1 MLRFFGLGM
10 LAIAVA
16 VSAAAQEGF
25 GKLDPAPPTGKSVDQ
40 IIQAMGQKE
49 SAFAQARD
57 NYVFKQSVRMQTIN
71 DDTNKPD
78 GEYQQVTDIGF
89 TKDGRRT
96 ESVLFAPA
104 NTIERVILT
113 QEDMD
118 DIEHRLPFVLTAK
131 DLPDYDLTYLGRQKI
146 DELDTY
152 VFEAAPKTIEK
163 NRRYYKGKIWL
174 DQQDLQ
180 IVLVSGKSVPDD
192 VRRGHENL
200 SPPFTTYYEQVD
212 GKYWFPTYTK
222 AEGTLHFAADTG
234 TAGQDVH
241 IKSVVKYT
249 DYRQYRSSARI
260 IYNGQE
266 IQKDTAPD
274 KNAPATPKANPPK

>member
-1 MLRFFGLGM
+1 
-10 LAIAVA
+10 
-16 VSAAAQEGF
+16 
-25 GKLDPAPPTGKSVDQ
+25 
-40 IIQAMGQKE
+40 
-49 SAFAQARD
+49 
-57 NYVFKQSVRMQTIN
+57 
-71 DDTNKPD
+71 
-78 GEYQQVTDIGF
+78 
-89 TKDGRRT
+89 
-96 ESVLFAPA
+96 
-104 NTIERVILT
+104 
-113 QEDMD
+113 MD

-131 DLPDYDLTYLGRQKI
+131 DLPEYDLTYVGRQKI

-152 VFEAAPKTIEK
+152 VFEVAPKTMEK

-222 AEGTLHFAADTG
+222 AEGTLHFTADTG

-241 IKSVVKYT
+241 IRSVVKYT

-266 IQKDTAPD
+266 ITKDSTPD
-274 KNAPATPKANPPK
+274 KNAPAQPTPPSPK

>member
-1 MLRFFGLGM
+1 MHRSFSLLLLG
-10 LAIAVA
+10 AVA

-25 GKLDPAPPTGKSVDQ
+25 GKLDPAPPSGKSVDQ

-49 SAFAQARD
+49 SAFALARD
-57 NYVFKQSVRMQTIN
+57 NYVFKQSVRLQTIN

-96 ESVLFAPA
+96 QNVLFAPA

-113 QEDMD
+113 QQDMD
-118 DIEHRLPFVLTAK
+118 DIEQRLPFVLTAK
-131 DLPDYDLTYLGRQKI
+131 DLPEYDLTYVGRQRI

-152 VFEAAPKTIEK
+152 VFEVAPKTMEK

-222 AEGTLHFAADTG
+222 AEGTLHFPPGEGYAELDIH
-234 TAGQDVH
+234 V
-241 IKSVVKYT
+241 KSMVKYT

-266 IQKDTAPD
+266 IQKETTPE
-274 KNAPATPKANPPK
+274 KSTPAQPGSAPPK